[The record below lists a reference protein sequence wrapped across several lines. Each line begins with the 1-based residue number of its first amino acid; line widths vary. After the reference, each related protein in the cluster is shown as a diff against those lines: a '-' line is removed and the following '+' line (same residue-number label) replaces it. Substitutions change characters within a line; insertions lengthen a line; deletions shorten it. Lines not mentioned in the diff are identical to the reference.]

1 METQLLSELLA
12 MVICIVFSAYFSASE
27 TAFSSLNRARMKA
40 MAEQGDKRA
49 ERALALAEQ
58 YDRLLSTLLI
68 GNNIVNIAVA
78 SIGTVMF
85 VRYYGDMGATI
96 STVVITIVVLIFGE
110 ISPKSL
116 AKDSPERFAML
127 SAPLLRVLMW
137 VLAPLNFLFSQ
148 WKRLLTVVFRVKDD
162 RKLTQQELLVL
173 VDEVEQEGG
182 IDRDEG
188 ELLRSAIEFPDQEAE
203 DLLTHRV
210 DLEAVQVST
219 SREEV
224 AKVFRETRYSRL
236 LVYGEDLDDIQGVV
250 HLKDFC
256 DAPEGAS
263 LKDLMTAPLFV
274 PPSVKISALLR
285 QLQRSKSHVAVVSDE
300 FGGTLGI
307 VTLEDILE
315 ELVGEIWDEHDQ
327 QEESF
332 QQLDPH
338 TYLIDGDL
346 TFDDFCSYFHI
357 EDDADSVSLGGWI
370 MERMEKVPAAGESFE
385 YGGLSITVEEISNN
399 RIQKVRVVQLEQ
411 PEPEEDSK
419 K

>member
-1 METQLLSELLA
+1 MTSQLLTELLA
-12 MVICIVFSAYFSASE
+12 MAICIAFSAYFSASE

-49 ERALALAEQ
+49 ERALDLAEQ

-78 SIGTVMF
+78 SIGTVLF
-85 VRYYGDMGATI
+85 VRYYGDLGATI

-116 AKDSPERFAML
+116 AKDSPERFAMM

-148 WKRLLTVVFRVKDD
+148 WKKLLTVIFRVKDD

-182 IDRDEG
+182 IDREEG

-203 DLLTHRV
+203 DILTHRV
-210 DLEAVQVST
+210 DLEAVQVDA

-224 AKVFRETRYSRL
+224 ARVFRESRYSRL
-236 LVYGEDLDDIQGVV
+236 LVYGEDLDDVLGVV

-256 DAPEGAS
+256 DTSDGAG
-263 LKDLMTAPLFV
+263 LRDIMTAPLFV
-274 PPSVKISALLR
+274 PPTVKISALLR

-307 VTLEDILE
+307 VTMEDILE
-315 ELVGEIWDEHDQ
+315 ELVGEIWDEHDEV
-327 QEESF
+327 EEPVRQTGESAYRISCAEGPEILKDLF
-332 QQLDPH
+332 HEDP
-338 TYLIDGDL
+338 GDDN
-346 TFDDFCSYFHI
+346 TT
-357 EDDADSVSLGGWI
+357 LGGWVAEQLGHI
-370 MERMEKVPAAGESFE
+370 PAQGDTFLWEDLKVSVTKTDGRRVLEVEVRRLDEAAEVSA
-385 YGGLSITVEEISNN
+385 
-399 RIQKVRVVQLEQ
+399 
-411 PEPEEDSK
+411 
-419 K
+419 

>member
-203 DLLTHRV
+203 DILTHRV
-210 DLEAVQVST
+210 DLEAVQVSA

-315 ELVGEIWDEHDQ
+315 ELVGEIWDEHDEV
-327 QEESF
+327 EEPVR
-332 QQLDPH
+332 Q
-338 TYLIDGDL
+338 TGEGAYLISCAESPEIMKDLFHEDPGDAN
-346 TFDDFCSYFHI
+346 TTM
-357 EDDADSVSLGGWI
+357 GGWVAEQLGRI
-370 MERMEKVPAAGESFE
+370 PVQGDTFLWEELKVTVTKTDGRRVLEVE
-385 YGGLSITVEEISNN
+385 VRKMDETVEAGA
-399 RIQKVRVVQLEQ
+399 
-411 PEPEEDSK
+411 
-419 K
+419 

>member
-1 METQLLSELLA
+1 MESQLLTELLA
-12 MVICIVFSAYFSASE
+12 MAICIAFSAYFSASE

-85 VRYYGDMGATI
+85 VRYYGDLGATI

-127 SAPLLRVLMW
+127 SAPLLRILMW

-148 WKRLLTVVFRVKDD
+148 WKKLLTVIFRVKDD

-203 DLLTHRV
+203 DILTHRV
-210 DLEAVQVST
+210 DLEGVQVDA

-224 AKVFRETRYSRL
+224 AKVFRESRYSRL
-236 LVYGEDLDDIQGVV
+236 LVYGEDLDDIQGVI

-256 DAPEGAS
+256 DAPDGAA
-263 LKDLMTAPLFV
+263 LKDMMTSPLFV

-315 ELVGEIWDEHDQ
+315 ELVGEIWDEHDEV
-327 QEESF
+327 EEPVRQTGEGAYRISCAEGPEILKDLF
-332 QQLDPH
+332 HEDP
-338 TYLIDGDL
+338 GDDN
-346 TFDDFCSYFHI
+346 TT
-357 EDDADSVSLGGWI
+357 LGGWVAEQLGRI
-370 MERMEKVPAAGESFE
+370 PVQGDTFLWEELKVTVTKTDGRRVLEVEVRKLDEAVEAGA
-385 YGGLSITVEEISNN
+385 
-399 RIQKVRVVQLEQ
+399 
-411 PEPEEDSK
+411 
-419 K
+419 

>member
-1 METQLLSELLA
+1 METQLFSELLA

-203 DLLTHRV
+203 EILTHRM
-210 DLEAVQVST
+210 DLEAVQVSA

-315 ELVGEIWDEHDQ
+315 ELVGEIWDEHDEV
-327 QEESF
+327 EEPVR
-332 QQLDPH
+332 Q
-338 TYLIDGDL
+338 TGEGAYLISCAESPEIMKDLFHEDPGDDN
-346 TFDDFCSYFHI
+346 TTM
-357 EDDADSVSLGGWI
+357 GGWVAEQLGRI
-370 MERMEKVPAAGESFE
+370 PVQGDTFLWEELKVTVTKTDGRRVLEVE
-385 YGGLSITVEEISNN
+385 VRKMDETVEAGA
-399 RIQKVRVVQLEQ
+399 
-411 PEPEEDSK
+411 
-419 K
+419 

>member
-1 METQLLSELLA
+1 MESQLLTELLA
-12 MVICIVFSAYFSASE
+12 MAICIAFSAYFSASE

-85 VRYYGDMGATI
+85 VRYYGDLGATI

-127 SAPLLRVLMW
+127 SAPLLRILMW

-148 WKRLLTVVFRVKDD
+148 WKKLLTVIFRVKDD

-203 DLLTHRV
+203 DILTHRV
-210 DLEAVQVST
+210 DLEGVQVDA

-224 AKVFRETRYSRL
+224 ARVFRESRYSRL
-236 LVYGEDLDDIQGVV
+236 LVYGEDLDDIQGVI

-256 DAPEGAS
+256 DAPAGAT
-263 LKDLMTAPLFV
+263 LKDMMTSPLFV

-315 ELVGEIWDEHDQ
+315 ELVGEIWDEHDEV
-327 QEESF
+327 EEPVRQTGEGAYRISCAEGPEILKDLF
-332 QQLDPH
+332 HEDP
-338 TYLIDGDL
+338 GDDN
-346 TFDDFCSYFHI
+346 TT
-357 EDDADSVSLGGWI
+357 LGGWVAEQLGRI
-370 MERMEKVPAAGESFE
+370 PVQGDTFLWEELKVTVTKTDGRRVLEVEVRKLDEAVEAGA
-385 YGGLSITVEEISNN
+385 
-399 RIQKVRVVQLEQ
+399 
-411 PEPEEDSK
+411 
-419 K
+419 

>member
-1 METQLLSELLA
+1 MESQLLTELLA
-12 MVICIVFSAYFSASE
+12 MAICIAFSAYFSASE

-68 GNNIVNIAVA
+68 GNNIVNIAAA

-85 VRYYGDMGATI
+85 VRYYGDLGATI

-127 SAPLLRVLMW
+127 SAPLLRILMW

-148 WKRLLTVVFRVKDD
+148 WKKLLTVIFRVKDD
-162 RKLTQQELLVL
+162 RRLTQQELLVL

-203 DLLTHRV
+203 DILTHRV
-210 DLEAVQVST
+210 DLEAVQMNA

-224 AKVFRETRYSRL
+224 ARVFRESRYSRL
-236 LVYGEDLDDIQGVV
+236 LVYGEDLDDIRGVI

-256 DAPEGAS
+256 DAPEGAA
-263 LKDLMTAPLFV
+263 LKDMMTSPLFV

-315 ELVGEIWDEHDQ
+315 ELVGEIWDEHDEV
-327 QEESF
+327 EEPVRQTGEGAYRISCAEGPEILKDLF
-332 QQLDPH
+332 HEDP
-338 TYLIDGDL
+338 GDDN
-346 TFDDFCSYFHI
+346 TT
-357 EDDADSVSLGGWI
+357 LGGWVAEQLGHI
-370 MERMEKVPAAGESFE
+370 PVQGDTFLWEELKV
-385 YGGLSITVEEISNN
+385 TVTKTDGRRVLEVE
-399 RIQKVRVVQLEQ
+399 VRKLDEAVEA
-411 PEPEEDSK
+411 SA
-419 K
+419 

>member
-1 METQLLSELLA
+1 MESQLLTELLA
-12 MVICIVFSAYFSASE
+12 MVICIAFSAYFSASE

-40 MAEQGDKRA
+40 MAEQGDKRS

-85 VRYYGDMGATI
+85 VRYYGDLGATI

-148 WKRLLTVVFRVKDD
+148 WKKLLTVIFRVKDD

-203 DLLTHRV
+203 DILTHRV
-210 DLEAVQVST
+210 DLEGVQVDA

-224 AKVFRETRYSRL
+224 TKVFRESRYSRL
-236 LVYGEDLDDIQGVV
+236 LVYGEDLDDIRGVI

-256 DAPEGAS
+256 DAPEGAA
-263 LKDLMTAPLFV
+263 LQDMMTSPLFV
-274 PPSVKISALLR
+274 PPSVKISVLLR

-315 ELVGEIWDEHDQ
+315 ELVGEIWDEHDEV
-327 QEESF
+327 EEPVRQTGEGAYRISCAEGPEILKDLF
-332 QQLDPH
+332 HEDP
-338 TYLIDGDL
+338 GDDN
-346 TFDDFCSYFHI
+346 TT
-357 EDDADSVSLGGWI
+357 LGGWVAEQLGHI
-370 MERMEKVPAAGESFE
+370 PVQGDTFLWEELKVTVTKTDGRRVLEVEVRKLDEAVEAGA
-385 YGGLSITVEEISNN
+385 
-399 RIQKVRVVQLEQ
+399 
-411 PEPEEDSK
+411 
-419 K
+419 

>member
-203 DLLTHRV
+203 EILTHRV
-210 DLEAVQVST
+210 DLEAVQVSA

-315 ELVGEIWDEHDQ
+315 ELVGEIWDEHDEV
-327 QEESF
+327 EEPVR
-332 QQLDPH
+332 Q
-338 TYLIDGDL
+338 TGEGAYLISCAESPEIMKDLFHEDPGDDN
-346 TFDDFCSYFHI
+346 TTM
-357 EDDADSVSLGGWI
+357 GGWVAEQLGRI
-370 MERMEKVPAAGESFE
+370 PVQGDAFLWEELKVTVTKTDGRRVLEVE
-385 YGGLSITVEEISNN
+385 VRKMDETVEAGA
-399 RIQKVRVVQLEQ
+399 
-411 PEPEEDSK
+411 
-419 K
+419 

>member
-203 DLLTHRV
+203 DILTHRV
-210 DLEAVQVST
+210 DLEAVQVSA

-315 ELVGEIWDEHDQ
+315 ELVGEIWDEHDDV
-327 QEESF
+327 EEPVR
-332 QQLDPH
+332 Q
-338 TYLIDGDL
+338 TGEGAYLISCAESPEIMKDLFHEDPGDDN
-346 TFDDFCSYFHI
+346 TTM
-357 EDDADSVSLGGWI
+357 GGWVAEQLGRI
-370 MERMEKVPAAGESFE
+370 PVQGDTFLWEELKVTVIKTDGRRVLEVE
-385 YGGLSITVEEISNN
+385 VRKMDDTVEAGA
-399 RIQKVRVVQLEQ
+399 
-411 PEPEEDSK
+411 
-419 K
+419 

>member
-1 METQLLSELLA
+1 MESQLLTELLA
-12 MVICIVFSAYFSASE
+12 MAICIAFSAYFSASE

-68 GNNIVNIAVA
+68 GNNIVNIAAA

-85 VRYYGDMGATI
+85 VRYYGDLGATI

-127 SAPLLRVLMW
+127 SAPLLRILMW

-148 WKRLLTVVFRVKDD
+148 WKKLLTVIFRVKDD
-162 RKLTQQELLVL
+162 RRLTQQELLVL

-203 DLLTHRV
+203 DILTHRV
-210 DLEAVQVST
+210 DLEAVQMNA

-224 AKVFRETRYSRL
+224 ARVFRESRYSRL
-236 LVYGEDLDDIQGVV
+236 LVYGEDLDDIRGVI

-256 DAPEGAS
+256 DAPEGAA
-263 LKDLMTAPLFV
+263 LKDMMTSPLFV

-315 ELVGEIWDEHDQ
+315 ELVGEIWDEHDEV
-327 QEESF
+327 EEPVRQTGEGAYRISCAEGPEILKDLF
-332 QQLDPH
+332 HEDP
-338 TYLIDGDL
+338 GDDN
-346 TFDDFCSYFHI
+346 TT
-357 EDDADSVSLGGWI
+357 LGGWVAEQLGHI
-370 MERMEKVPAAGESFE
+370 PVQGDTFLWEELKVTVTKTDGRRVLEVEVRKLDEAVEAGA
-385 YGGLSITVEEISNN
+385 
-399 RIQKVRVVQLEQ
+399 
-411 PEPEEDSK
+411 
-419 K
+419 

>member
-148 WKRLLTVVFRVKDD
+148 WKRLLPVVFRVKDD

-203 DLLTHRV
+203 EILTHRV
-210 DLEAVQVST
+210 DLEAVQVSA

-315 ELVGEIWDEHDQ
+315 ELVGEIWDEHDEV
-327 QEESF
+327 EEPVR
-332 QQLDPH
+332 Q
-338 TYLIDGDL
+338 TGEGAYLISCAESPEIMKDLFHEDPGDDN
-346 TFDDFCSYFHI
+346 TTM
-357 EDDADSVSLGGWI
+357 GGWVAEQLGRI
-370 MERMEKVPAAGESFE
+370 PVQGDTFLWEELKVTVTKTDGRRVLEVE
-385 YGGLSITVEEISNN
+385 VRKMDETVEAGA
-399 RIQKVRVVQLEQ
+399 
-411 PEPEEDSK
+411 
-419 K
+419 

>member
-1 METQLLSELLA
+1 MESQLLTELLA
-12 MVICIVFSAYFSASE
+12 MAICIAFSAYFSASE

-68 GNNIVNIAVA
+68 GNNIVNIAAA

-85 VRYYGDMGATI
+85 VRYYGDLGATI

-127 SAPLLRVLMW
+127 SAPLLRILMW

-148 WKRLLTVVFRVKDD
+148 WKKLLTVIFRVKDD
-162 RKLTQQELLVL
+162 RRLTQQELLVL

-203 DLLTHRV
+203 DILTHRV
-210 DLEAVQVST
+210 DLEAVQMNA

-224 AKVFRETRYSRL
+224 AKVFRESRYSRL
-236 LVYGEDLDDIQGVV
+236 LVYGEDLDDIRGVI

-256 DAPEGAS
+256 DAPEGAA
-263 LKDLMTAPLFV
+263 LKDMMTSPLFV

-315 ELVGEIWDEHDQ
+315 ELVGEIWDEHDEV
-327 QEESF
+327 EEPVRQTGEGAYRISCAEGPEILKDLF
-332 QQLDPH
+332 HEDP
-338 TYLIDGDL
+338 GDDN
-346 TFDDFCSYFHI
+346 TT
-357 EDDADSVSLGGWI
+357 LGGWVAEQLGHI
-370 MERMEKVPAAGESFE
+370 PVQGDTFLWEELKVTVTKTDGRRVLEVEVRKLDEAVEAGA
-385 YGGLSITVEEISNN
+385 
-399 RIQKVRVVQLEQ
+399 
-411 PEPEEDSK
+411 
-419 K
+419 

>member
-1 METQLLSELLA
+1 MESQLLTELLA
-12 MVICIVFSAYFSASE
+12 MAICIAFSAYFSASE

-68 GNNIVNIAVA
+68 GNNIVNIAAA

-85 VRYYGDMGATI
+85 VRYYGDLGATI

-110 ISPKSL
+110 VSPKSL

-127 SAPLLRVLMW
+127 SAPLLRILMW

-148 WKRLLTVVFRVKDD
+148 WKKLLTVIFRVKDD
-162 RKLTQQELLVL
+162 RRLTQQELLVL

-203 DLLTHRV
+203 DILTHRV
-210 DLEAVQVST
+210 DLEAVQMNA

-224 AKVFRETRYSRL
+224 AKVFRESRYSRL
-236 LVYGEDLDDIQGVV
+236 LVYGEDLDDIRGVI

-256 DAPEGAS
+256 DAPEGAA
-263 LKDLMTAPLFV
+263 LKDMMTSPLFV

-315 ELVGEIWDEHDQ
+315 ELVGEIWDEHDEV
-327 QEESF
+327 EEPVRQTGEGAYRISCAE
-332 QQLDPH
+332 DPEILKDLFH
-338 TYLIDGDL
+338 EDPGDDN
-346 TFDDFCSYFHI
+346 TT
-357 EDDADSVSLGGWI
+357 LGGWVAEQLGRI
-370 MERMEKVPAAGESFE
+370 PVQGDTFLWEELKV
-385 YGGLSITVEEISNN
+385 TVTKTDGRRVLEVE
-399 RIQKVRVVQLEQ
+399 VRKLDEAVEA
-411 PEPEEDSK
+411 SA
-419 K
+419 

>member
-1 METQLLSELLA
+1 MESQLLTELLA
-12 MVICIVFSAYFSASE
+12 MAICIAFSAYFSASE

-85 VRYYGDMGATI
+85 VRYYGDLGATI

-127 SAPLLRVLMW
+127 SAPLLRILMW

-148 WKRLLTVVFRVKDD
+148 WKKLLTVIFRVKDD

-203 DLLTHRV
+203 DILTHRV
-210 DLEAVQVST
+210 DLEAVQMNA

-224 AKVFRETRYSRL
+224 AKVFRESRYSRL
-236 LVYGEDLDDIQGVV
+236 LVYGEDLDDIQGVI

-256 DAPEGAS
+256 DAPAGAT
-263 LKDLMTAPLFV
+263 LKDMMTSPLFV

-315 ELVGEIWDEHDQ
+315 ELVGEIWDEHDEV
-327 QEESF
+327 EEPVRQTGEGAYRISCAEGPEILKDLF
-332 QQLDPH
+332 HEDP
-338 TYLIDGDL
+338 GDDN
-346 TFDDFCSYFHI
+346 TT
-357 EDDADSVSLGGWI
+357 LGGWVAEQLGRI
-370 MERMEKVPAAGESFE
+370 PVQGDTFLWEELKVTVTKTDGRRVLEVEVRKLDEAVEAGA
-385 YGGLSITVEEISNN
+385 
-399 RIQKVRVVQLEQ
+399 
-411 PEPEEDSK
+411 
-419 K
+419 

>member
-12 MVICIVFSAYFSASE
+12 MVICIVFSAYFSA
-27 TAFSSLNRARMKA
+27 SLNRARMKA

-203 DLLTHRV
+203 AILTHRV
-210 DLEAVQVST
+210 DLEAVQVSA

-315 ELVGEIWDEHDQ
+315 ELVGEIWDEHDEV
-327 QEESF
+327 EEPVR
-332 QQLDPH
+332 Q
-338 TYLIDGDL
+338 TGEGAYLISCAESPEIMKDLFHEDPGDDN
-346 TFDDFCSYFHI
+346 TTM
-357 EDDADSVSLGGWI
+357 GGWVAEQLGRI
-370 MERMEKVPAAGESFE
+370 PVQGDTFLWEELKVTVTKTDGRRVLEVE
-385 YGGLSITVEEISNN
+385 VRKMDETVEAGA
-399 RIQKVRVVQLEQ
+399 
-411 PEPEEDSK
+411 
-419 K
+419 

>member
-1 METQLLSELLA
+1 MESQLLTELLA
-12 MVICIVFSAYFSASE
+12 MAICIAFSAYFSASE

-85 VRYYGDMGATI
+85 VRYYGDLGATI

-127 SAPLLRVLMW
+127 SAPLLRILMW

-148 WKRLLTVVFRVKDD
+148 WKKLLTVIFRVKDD

-203 DLLTHRV
+203 DILTHRV
-210 DLEAVQVST
+210 DLEGVQVDA

-224 AKVFRETRYSRL
+224 AKVFRESRYSRL
-236 LVYGEDLDDIQGVV
+236 LVYGEDLDDIQGVI

-256 DAPEGAS
+256 DAPAGAT
-263 LKDLMTAPLFV
+263 LKDMMTSPLFV

-315 ELVGEIWDEHDQ
+315 ELVGEIWDEHDEV
-327 QEESF
+327 EEPVRQTGEGAYRISCAEGPEILKDLF
-332 QQLDPH
+332 HEDP
-338 TYLIDGDL
+338 GDDN
-346 TFDDFCSYFHI
+346 TT
-357 EDDADSVSLGGWI
+357 LGGWVAEQLGRI
-370 MERMEKVPAAGESFE
+370 PVQGDTFLWEELKVTVTKTDGRRVLEVEVRKLDEAVEAGA
-385 YGGLSITVEEISNN
+385 
-399 RIQKVRVVQLEQ
+399 
-411 PEPEEDSK
+411 
-419 K
+419 

>member
-1 METQLLSELLA
+1 METQLISELLA
-12 MVICIVFSAYFSASE
+12 MAICIAFSAYFSASE

-49 ERALALAEQ
+49 ERTLALAEQ

-78 SIGTVMF
+78 SIGRVMF
-85 VRYYGDMGATI
+85 VRYYGDLGATI

-137 VLAPLNFLFSQ
+137 VLAPLNFLFTQ
-148 WKRLLTVVFRVKDD
+148 WKRLLTLIFRVKDD

-188 ELLRSAIEFPDQEAE
+188 ELLRSAIEFPDQEAG
-203 DLLTHRV
+203 DILTHRV
-210 DLEAVQVST
+210 DLEAVPISA

-224 AKVFRETRYSRL
+224 SRVFRESRYSRL
-236 LVYGEDLDDIQGVV
+236 LVYGEDLDDIRGVV

-256 DAPEGAS
+256 EAGESTKLSDI
-263 LKDLMTAPLFV
+263 MTAPLFV
-274 PPSVKISALLR
+274 PPTVKISALLR
-285 QLQRSKSHVAVVSDE
+285 QLQRSKSHVAVISDE
-300 FGGTLGI
+300 FGGALAL
-307 VTLEDILE
+307 VTMEDILE
-315 ELVGEIWDEHDQ
+315 ELVGEIWDEHDEV
-327 QEESF
+327 EEPVR
-332 QQLDPH
+332 Q
-338 TYLIDGDL
+338 TGEGAYLLSCAESPEILKELFHADAGDDNS
-346 TFDDFCSYFHI
+346 T
-357 EDDADSVSLGGWI
+357 LGGWVAEQLGRI
-370 MERMEKVPAAGESFE
+370 PVQGDTFLWEDLKV
-385 YGGLSITVEEISNN
+385 TVTKTDGHRVLEAE
-399 RIQKVRVVQLEQ
+399 VRKMDETA
-411 PEPEEDSK
+411 EATA
-419 K
+419 

>member
-1 METQLLSELLA
+1 
-12 MVICIVFSAYFSASE
+12 
-27 TAFSSLNRARMKA
+27 

-49 ERALALAEQ
+49 ERTLALAEQ

-203 DLLTHRV
+203 EILTHRV
-210 DLEAVQVST
+210 DLEAVQVSA

-315 ELVGEIWDEHDQ
+315 ELVGEIWDEHDEV
-327 QEESF
+327 EEPVR
-332 QQLDPH
+332 Q
-338 TYLIDGDL
+338 TGEGAYLISCAESPEIMKDLFHEDPGDDN
-346 TFDDFCSYFHI
+346 TTM
-357 EDDADSVSLGGWI
+357 GGWVAEQLGRI
-370 MERMEKVPAAGESFE
+370 PVQGDAFLWEELKVTVTKTDGRRVLEVE
-385 YGGLSITVEEISNN
+385 VRKMDETVEAGA
-399 RIQKVRVVQLEQ
+399 
-411 PEPEEDSK
+411 
-419 K
+419 

>member
-315 ELVGEIWDEHDQ
+315 ELVGEIWDEHDEV
-327 QEESF
+327 EEPVR
-332 QQLDPH
+332 Q
-338 TYLIDGDL
+338 TGEGAYLISCAESPEIMKDLFHEDPGDDN
-346 TFDDFCSYFHI
+346 TTM
-357 EDDADSVSLGGWI
+357 GGWVAEQLGRI
-370 MERMEKVPAAGESFE
+370 PVQGDTFLWEELKVTVTKTDGRRVLEVE
-385 YGGLSITVEEISNN
+385 VRKMDETVEAGA
-399 RIQKVRVVQLEQ
+399 
-411 PEPEEDSK
+411 
-419 K
+419 

>member
-203 DLLTHRV
+203 EILTHRM
-210 DLEAVQVST
+210 DLEAVQVSA

-315 ELVGEIWDEHDQ
+315 ELVGEIWDEHDEV
-327 QEESF
+327 EEPVR
-332 QQLDPH
+332 Q
-338 TYLIDGDL
+338 TGEGAYLISCAESPEIMKDLFHEDPGDDN
-346 TFDDFCSYFHI
+346 TTM
-357 EDDADSVSLGGWI
+357 GGWVAEQLGRI
-370 MERMEKVPAAGESFE
+370 PVQGDTFLWEELKVTVIKTDGRRVLEVE
-385 YGGLSITVEEISNN
+385 VRKMDETVEAGA
-399 RIQKVRVVQLEQ
+399 
-411 PEPEEDSK
+411 
-419 K
+419 

>member
-1 METQLLSELLA
+1 
-12 MVICIVFSAYFSASE
+12 
-27 TAFSSLNRARMKA
+27 

-203 DLLTHRV
+203 EILTHRM
-210 DLEAVQVST
+210 DLEAVQVSA

-315 ELVGEIWDEHDQ
+315 ELVGEIWDEHDEV
-327 QEESF
+327 EEPVR
-332 QQLDPH
+332 Q
-338 TYLIDGDL
+338 TGEGAYLISCAESPEIMKDLFHEDPGDDN
-346 TFDDFCSYFHI
+346 TTM
-357 EDDADSVSLGGWI
+357 GGWVAEQLGRI
-370 MERMEKVPAAGESFE
+370 PVQGDTFLWEELKVTVTKTDGRRVLEVE
-385 YGGLSITVEEISNN
+385 VRKMDETVEAGA
-399 RIQKVRVVQLEQ
+399 
-411 PEPEEDSK
+411 
-419 K
+419 

>member
-1 METQLLSELLA
+1 MESQLLTELLA
-12 MVICIVFSAYFSASE
+12 MAICIAFSAYFSASE

-85 VRYYGDMGATI
+85 VRYYGDLGATI

-127 SAPLLRVLMW
+127 SAPLLRILMW

-148 WKRLLTVVFRVKDD
+148 WKKLLTVIFRVKDD

-203 DLLTHRV
+203 DILTHRV
-210 DLEAVQVST
+210 DLEAVQMNA

-224 AKVFRETRYSRL
+224 AKVFRESRYSRL
-236 LVYGEDLDDIQGVV
+236 LVYGEDLDDIRGVI

-256 DAPEGAS
+256 DAPEGAA
-263 LKDLMTAPLFV
+263 LKDMMTSPLFV

-315 ELVGEIWDEHDQ
+315 ELVGEIWDEHDEV
-327 QEESF
+327 EEPVRQTGEGAYRISCAEGPEILKDLF
-332 QQLDPH
+332 HEDP
-338 TYLIDGDL
+338 GDDN
-346 TFDDFCSYFHI
+346 TT
-357 EDDADSVSLGGWI
+357 LGGWVAEQLGRI
-370 MERMEKVPAAGESFE
+370 PVQGDTFLWEELKVTVTKTDGRRVLEVEVRKMDEAVEAGA
-385 YGGLSITVEEISNN
+385 
-399 RIQKVRVVQLEQ
+399 
-411 PEPEEDSK
+411 
-419 K
+419 

>member
-1 METQLLSELLA
+1 MESQLLTELLA
-12 MVICIVFSAYFSASE
+12 MAICIAFSAYFSASE

-68 GNNIVNIAVA
+68 GNNIVNIAAA

-85 VRYYGDMGATI
+85 VRYYGDLGATI
-96 STVVITIVVLIFGE
+96 STMVITIVVLIFGE

-127 SAPLLRVLMW
+127 SAPLLRILMW

-148 WKRLLTVVFRVKDD
+148 WKKLLTVIFRVKDD
-162 RKLTQQELLVL
+162 RRLTQQELLVL

-203 DLLTHRV
+203 DILTHRV
-210 DLEAVQVST
+210 DLEAVQMNA

-224 AKVFRETRYSRL
+224 AKVFRESRYSRL
-236 LVYGEDLDDIQGVV
+236 LVYGEDLDDIRGVI

-256 DAPEGAS
+256 DAPEGAA
-263 LKDLMTAPLFV
+263 LKDMMTSPLFV

-315 ELVGEIWDEHDQ
+315 ELVGEIWDEHDEV
-327 QEESF
+327 EEPVRQTGEGAYRISCAEGPEILKDLF
-332 QQLDPH
+332 HEDP
-338 TYLIDGDL
+338 GDDN
-346 TFDDFCSYFHI
+346 TT
-357 EDDADSVSLGGWI
+357 LGGWVAEQLGHI
-370 MERMEKVPAAGESFE
+370 PVQGDTFLWEELKV
-385 YGGLSITVEEISNN
+385 TVTKTDGRRVLEVE
-399 RIQKVRVVQLEQ
+399 VRKLDEAVEA
-411 PEPEEDSK
+411 SA
-419 K
+419 

>member
-203 DLLTHRV
+203 EILTHRV
-210 DLEAVQVST
+210 DLEAVQVSA

-315 ELVGEIWDEHDQ
+315 ELVGEIWDEHDEV
-327 QEESF
+327 EEPVR
-332 QQLDPH
+332 Q
-338 TYLIDGDL
+338 TGEGAYLISCAESPEIMKDLFHEDPGDDN
-346 TFDDFCSYFHI
+346 TTM
-357 EDDADSVSLGGWI
+357 GGWVAEQLGRI
-370 MERMEKVPAAGESFE
+370 PVQGDTFLWEELKVTVIKTDGRRVLEVE
-385 YGGLSITVEEISNN
+385 VRKMDETVEAGA
-399 RIQKVRVVQLEQ
+399 
-411 PEPEEDSK
+411 
-419 K
+419 

>member
-1 METQLLSELLA
+1 MESQLLTELLA
-12 MVICIVFSAYFSASE
+12 MAICIAFSAYFSASE

-85 VRYYGDMGATI
+85 VRYYGDLGATI

-127 SAPLLRVLMW
+127 SAPLLRILMW

-148 WKRLLTVVFRVKDD
+148 WKKLLTVIFRVKDD

-203 DLLTHRV
+203 DILTHRV
-210 DLEAVQVST
+210 DLEGVQVDA

-224 AKVFRETRYSRL
+224 ARVFRESRYSRL
-236 LVYGEDLDDIQGVV
+236 LVYGEDLDDIQGVI

-256 DAPEGAS
+256 DAPDGAA
-263 LKDLMTAPLFV
+263 LKDMMTSPLFV

-315 ELVGEIWDEHDQ
+315 ELVGEIWDEHDEV
-327 QEESF
+327 EEPVRQTGEGAYRISCAEGPEILKDLF
-332 QQLDPH
+332 HEDP
-338 TYLIDGDL
+338 GDDN
-346 TFDDFCSYFHI
+346 TT
-357 EDDADSVSLGGWI
+357 LGGWVAEQLGRI
-370 MERMEKVPAAGESFE
+370 PVQGDTFLWEELKVTVTKTDGRRVLEVEVRKLDEAVEAGA
-385 YGGLSITVEEISNN
+385 
-399 RIQKVRVVQLEQ
+399 
-411 PEPEEDSK
+411 
-419 K
+419 

>member
-203 DLLTHRV
+203 EILTHRV
-210 DLEAVQVST
+210 DLEAVQVSA

-315 ELVGEIWDEHDQ
+315 ELVGEIWDEHDDV
-327 QEESF
+327 EEPVR
-332 QQLDPH
+332 Q
-338 TYLIDGDL
+338 TGEGAYLISCAESPEIMKDLFHEDPGDDN
-346 TFDDFCSYFHI
+346 TTM
-357 EDDADSVSLGGWI
+357 GGWVAEQLGRI
-370 MERMEKVPAAGESFE
+370 PVQGDTFLWEELKVTVTKTDGRRVLEVE
-385 YGGLSITVEEISNN
+385 VRKMDETVEAGA
-399 RIQKVRVVQLEQ
+399 
-411 PEPEEDSK
+411 
-419 K
+419 

>member
-1 METQLLSELLA
+1 MESQLLTELLA
-12 MVICIVFSAYFSASE
+12 MAICIAFSAYFSASE

-68 GNNIVNIAVA
+68 GNNIVNIAAA

-85 VRYYGDMGATI
+85 VRYYGDLGATI

-127 SAPLLRVLMW
+127 SAPLLRILMW

-148 WKRLLTVVFRVKDD
+148 WKKLLTVIFRVKDD
-162 RKLTQQELLVL
+162 RRLTQQELLVL

-203 DLLTHRV
+203 DILTHRV
-210 DLEAVQVST
+210 DLEAVQMNA

-224 AKVFRETRYSRL
+224 AKVFRESRYSRL
-236 LVYGEDLDDIQGVV
+236 LVYGEDLDDIRGVI

-256 DAPEGAS
+256 DAPEGAA
-263 LKDLMTAPLFV
+263 LKDMMTSPLFV

-315 ELVGEIWDEHDQ
+315 ELVGEIWDEHDEV
-327 QEESF
+327 EEPVRQTGEGAYRISCAE
-332 QQLDPH
+332 DPEILKDLFH
-338 TYLIDGDL
+338 EDPGDDN
-346 TFDDFCSYFHI
+346 TT
-357 EDDADSVSLGGWI
+357 LGGWVAEQLGRI
-370 MERMEKVPAAGESFE
+370 PVQGDTFLWEELKVTVTKTDGRRVLEVEVRKLDEAVEAGA
-385 YGGLSITVEEISNN
+385 
-399 RIQKVRVVQLEQ
+399 
-411 PEPEEDSK
+411 
-419 K
+419 

>member
-203 DLLTHRV
+203 DILTHRV
-210 DLEAVQVST
+210 DLEAVQVSA

-315 ELVGEIWDEHDQ
+315 ELVGEIWDEHDEV
-327 QEESF
+327 EEPVR
-332 QQLDPH
+332 Q
-338 TYLIDGDL
+338 TGEGAYLISCAESPEIMKDLFHEDPGDDN
-346 TFDDFCSYFHI
+346 TTM
-357 EDDADSVSLGGWI
+357 GGWVAEQLGRI
-370 MERMEKVPAAGESFE
+370 PVQGDTFLWEELKVTVTKTDGRRVLEVE
-385 YGGLSITVEEISNN
+385 VRKMDETVEAGA
-399 RIQKVRVVQLEQ
+399 
-411 PEPEEDSK
+411 
-419 K
+419 

>member
-203 DLLTHRV
+203 AILTHRV
-210 DLEAVQVST
+210 DLEAVQVSA

-315 ELVGEIWDEHDQ
+315 ELVGEIWDEHDEV
-327 QEESF
+327 EEPVR
-332 QQLDPH
+332 Q
-338 TYLIDGDL
+338 TGEGAYLISCAESPEIMKDLFHEDPGDDN
-346 TFDDFCSYFHI
+346 TTM
-357 EDDADSVSLGGWI
+357 GGWVAEQLGRI
-370 MERMEKVPAAGESFE
+370 PVQGDTFLWEELKVTVTKTDGRRVLEVE
-385 YGGLSITVEEISNN
+385 VRKMDETVEAGA
-399 RIQKVRVVQLEQ
+399 
-411 PEPEEDSK
+411 
-419 K
+419 

>member
-1 METQLLSELLA
+1 MDTQLVGELLA
-12 MVICIVFSAYFSASE
+12 MAVCIAFSAYFSASE

-49 ERALALAEQ
+49 ERTLALAEQ
-58 YDRLLSTLLI
+58 YDRLLSALLI

-85 VRYYGDMGATI
+85 VRYYGDLGATI

-137 VLAPLNFLFSQ
+137 VLAPLNFLFTQ
-148 WKRLLTVVFRVKDD
+148 WKRLLTLVFRVKDD

-182 IDRDEG
+182 IDREEG
-188 ELLRSAIEFPDQEAE
+188 ELLRSAIEFPDQEAG
-203 DLLTHRV
+203 DILTHRV
-210 DLEAVQVST
+210 DLEAVPVSAA
-219 SREEV
+219 REEV
-224 AKVFRETRYSRL
+224 SRVFRESRYSRL
-236 LVYGEDLDDIQGVV
+236 LVYGDDLDDIRGVV

-256 DAPEGAS
+256 EAG
-263 LKDLMTAPLFV
+263 KDTGLGDIMTAPLFV
-274 PPSVKISALLR
+274 PPTVKISALLR

-307 VTLEDILE
+307 VTMEDILE
-315 ELVGEIWDEHDQ
+315 ELVGEIWDEHDEV
-327 QEESF
+327 EEAVR
-332 QQLDPH
+332 Q
-338 TYLIDGDL
+338 TGEGAYLISCAESPEVLKELFHADVGDDNS
-346 TFDDFCSYFHI
+346 T
-357 EDDADSVSLGGWI
+357 LGGWVAEQLGRI
-370 MERMEKVPAAGESFE
+370 PAQGDTFLWEDLKVTVTKTDGRRVLEAEVRKMDVAAEA
-385 YGGLSITVEEISNN
+385 TT
-399 RIQKVRVVQLEQ
+399 
-411 PEPEEDSK
+411 
-419 K
+419 

>member
-1 METQLLSELLA
+1 MESQLLTELLA
-12 MVICIVFSAYFSASE
+12 MAICIAFSAYFSASE

-85 VRYYGDMGATI
+85 VRYYGDLGATI

-127 SAPLLRVLMW
+127 SAPLLRILMW

-148 WKRLLTVVFRVKDD
+148 WKKLLTVIFRVKDD

-203 DLLTHRV
+203 DILTHRV
-210 DLEAVQVST
+210 DLEGVQVDA

-224 AKVFRETRYSRL
+224 AKVFRESRYSRL
-236 LVYGEDLDDIQGVV
+236 LVYGEDLDDIQGVI

-256 DAPEGAS
+256 DAPEGVA
-263 LKDLMTAPLFV
+263 LKDMMTSPLFV

-315 ELVGEIWDEHDQ
+315 ELVGEIWDEHDEV
-327 QEESF
+327 EEPVRQTGEGAYRISCAEGPEILKDLF
-332 QQLDPH
+332 HEDP
-338 TYLIDGDL
+338 GDDN
-346 TFDDFCSYFHI
+346 TT
-357 EDDADSVSLGGWI
+357 LGGWVAEQLGRI
-370 MERMEKVPAAGESFE
+370 PVQGDTFLWEELKVTVTKTDGRRVLEVEVRKLDEAVEAGA
-385 YGGLSITVEEISNN
+385 
-399 RIQKVRVVQLEQ
+399 
-411 PEPEEDSK
+411 
-419 K
+419 

>member
-203 DLLTHRV
+203 EILTHRV
-210 DLEAVQVST
+210 DLEAVQVSA

-256 DAPEGAS
+256 DAPESAS

-315 ELVGEIWDEHDQ
+315 ELVGEIWDEHDEV
-327 QEESF
+327 EEPVR
-332 QQLDPH
+332 Q
-338 TYLIDGDL
+338 TGEGAYLISCAESPEIMKDLFHEDPGDDN
-346 TFDDFCSYFHI
+346 TTM
-357 EDDADSVSLGGWI
+357 GGWVAEQLGRI
-370 MERMEKVPAAGESFE
+370 PVQGDTFLWEELKVTVTKTDGRRVLEVE
-385 YGGLSITVEEISNN
+385 VRKMDETVEAGA
-399 RIQKVRVVQLEQ
+399 
-411 PEPEEDSK
+411 
-419 K
+419 

>member
-203 DLLTHRV
+203 DILTHRV
-210 DLEAVQVST
+210 DLEAVQVSA

-315 ELVGEIWDEHDQ
+315 ELVGEIWDEHDEV
-327 QEESF
+327 EEPVR
-332 QQLDPH
+332 Q
-338 TYLIDGDL
+338 TGEGAYLISCAESPEIMKDLFHEDPGDDN
-346 TFDDFCSYFHI
+346 TTM
-357 EDDADSVSLGGWI
+357 GGWVAEQLGRI
-370 MERMEKVPAAGESFE
+370 PVQGDAFLWEELKVTVTKTDGRRVLEVE
-385 YGGLSITVEEISNN
+385 VRKMDETVEAGA
-399 RIQKVRVVQLEQ
+399 
-411 PEPEEDSK
+411 
-419 K
+419 

>member
-162 RKLTQQELLVL
+162 RKLSQQELLVL

-203 DLLTHRV
+203 DILTHRV
-210 DLEAVQVST
+210 DLEAVQVSA

-315 ELVGEIWDEHDQ
+315 ELVGEIWDEHDEV
-327 QEESF
+327 EEPVR
-332 QQLDPH
+332 Q
-338 TYLIDGDL
+338 TGEGAYLISCAESPEIMKDLFHEDPGDDN
-346 TFDDFCSYFHI
+346 TTM
-357 EDDADSVSLGGWI
+357 GGWVAEQLGRI
-370 MERMEKVPAAGESFE
+370 PVQGDTFLWEELKVTVTKTDGRRVLEVE
-385 YGGLSITVEEISNN
+385 VRKMDETVEAGA
-399 RIQKVRVVQLEQ
+399 
-411 PEPEEDSK
+411 
-419 K
+419 

>member
-1 METQLLSELLA
+1 MESQLLTELLA
-12 MVICIVFSAYFSASE
+12 MAICIAFSAYFSASE

-68 GNNIVNIAVA
+68 GNNIVNIAAA

-85 VRYYGDMGATI
+85 VRYYGDLGATI

-127 SAPLLRVLMW
+127 SAPLLRILMW

-148 WKRLLTVVFRVKDD
+148 WKKLLTVIFRVKDD
-162 RKLTQQELLVL
+162 RRLTQQELLVL

-203 DLLTHRV
+203 DILTHRV
-210 DLEAVQVST
+210 DLEGVQVDA

-224 AKVFRETRYSRL
+224 AKVFRESRYSRL
-236 LVYGEDLDDIQGVV
+236 LVYGEDLDDIRGVI

-256 DAPEGAS
+256 DAPEGAA
-263 LKDLMTAPLFV
+263 LKDMMTSPLFV

-315 ELVGEIWDEHDQ
+315 ELVGEIWDEHDEV
-327 QEESF
+327 EEPVRQTGEEAYRISCAEGPEILKDLF
-332 QQLDPH
+332 HEDP
-338 TYLIDGDL
+338 GDDN
-346 TFDDFCSYFHI
+346 TT
-357 EDDADSVSLGGWI
+357 LGGWVAEQLGHI
-370 MERMEKVPAAGESFE
+370 PVQGDTFLWEELKVTVTKTDGRRVLEVEVRKLDEAVEAGA
-385 YGGLSITVEEISNN
+385 
-399 RIQKVRVVQLEQ
+399 
-411 PEPEEDSK
+411 
-419 K
+419 

>member
-1 METQLLSELLA
+1 
-12 MVICIVFSAYFSASE
+12 
-27 TAFSSLNRARMKA
+27 

-85 VRYYGDMGATI
+85 VRYYGDLGATI

-127 SAPLLRVLMW
+127 SAPLLRILMW

-148 WKRLLTVVFRVKDD
+148 WKKLLTVIFRVKDD

-203 DLLTHRV
+203 DILTHRV
-210 DLEAVQVST
+210 DLEGVQVDA

-224 AKVFRETRYSRL
+224 ARVFRESRYSRL
-236 LVYGEDLDDIQGVV
+236 LVYGEDLDDIQGVI

-256 DAPEGAS
+256 DAPDGAA
-263 LKDLMTAPLFV
+263 LKDMMTSPLFV

-315 ELVGEIWDEHDQ
+315 ELVGEIWDEHDEV
-327 QEESF
+327 EEPVRQTGEGAYRISCAEGPEILKDLF
-332 QQLDPH
+332 HEDP
-338 TYLIDGDL
+338 GDDN
-346 TFDDFCSYFHI
+346 TT
-357 EDDADSVSLGGWI
+357 LGGWVAEQLGRI
-370 MERMEKVPAAGESFE
+370 PVQGDTFLWEELKVTVTKTDGRRVLEVEVRKLDEAVEAGA
-385 YGGLSITVEEISNN
+385 
-399 RIQKVRVVQLEQ
+399 
-411 PEPEEDSK
+411 
-419 K
+419 

>member
-1 METQLLSELLA
+1 METQLLSDLVA
-12 MVICIVFSAYFSASE
+12 MVILIVCSAYFSASE

-203 DLLTHRV
+203 EILTHRV
-210 DLEAVQVST
+210 DLEAVQVSA

-315 ELVGEIWDEHDQ
+315 ELVGEIWDEHDEV
-327 QEESF
+327 EEPVR
-332 QQLDPH
+332 Q
-338 TYLIDGDL
+338 TGEGAYLISCAESPEIMKDLFHEDPGDDN
-346 TFDDFCSYFHI
+346 TTM
-357 EDDADSVSLGGWI
+357 GGWVAEQLGRI
-370 MERMEKVPAAGESFE
+370 PVQGDTFLWEELKVTVTKTDGRRVLEVE
-385 YGGLSITVEEISNN
+385 VRKMDETVEAGA
-399 RIQKVRVVQLEQ
+399 
-411 PEPEEDSK
+411 
-419 K
+419 

>member
-203 DLLTHRV
+203 EILTHRV
-210 DLEAVQVST
+210 DLEAVQVSA

-256 DAPEGAS
+256 DAPGGAS

-315 ELVGEIWDEHDQ
+315 ELVGEIWDEHDEV
-327 QEESF
+327 EEPVR
-332 QQLDPH
+332 Q
-338 TYLIDGDL
+338 TGEGAYLISCAESPEIMKDLFHEDPGDDN
-346 TFDDFCSYFHI
+346 TTM
-357 EDDADSVSLGGWI
+357 GGWVAEQLGRI
-370 MERMEKVPAAGESFE
+370 PVQGDTFLWEELKVTVTKTDGRRVLEVE
-385 YGGLSITVEEISNN
+385 VRKMDETVEAGA
-399 RIQKVRVVQLEQ
+399 
-411 PEPEEDSK
+411 
-419 K
+419 